1 MNIYRKMTFVLFF
14 VVTVLALNTVVPAS
28 GISDT
33 KPISMNES
41 EQITSKFGVEYTVR
55 FDRESDEI
63 FIIAEIQDTQS
74 QLTGFEVRVDGYRN
88 MARTI
93 NLSANETWTA
103 STNITRNIDARRNNH
118 TILFNTIDGNT
129 TEFNFTREIHPSNT
143 TEVPTPR
150 ITNVEV
156 TNGSPYGQATSVVE
170 VTVENPAEQLY
181 GTKLMVHTLETD
193 HNRRADA
200 TAPPGGET
208 TVQIPVE
215 ESQGE
220 IIAGEVRLYDNN
232 LSDADH
238 GFDQREFIGEADGET
253 QVWNRTYEPV
263 QDPYGPR
270 SGYVY
275 DNESMAEFVEEEQTR
290 EPTPMEHAIAGAGV
304 LVVLLTWWYRR

>member
-1 MNIYRKMTFVLFF
+1 MKSTYIQLLLFF
-14 VVTVLALNTVVPAS
+14 VLTAGVLSTGVAAFGT
-28 GISDT
+28 
-33 KPISMNES
+33 NES
-41 EQITSKFGVEYTVR
+41 GSVMANETENITSNIGIEYTVNFNSR
-55 FDRESDEI
+55 NNVIYISASNPTSVDKSGYI
-63 FIIAEIQDTQS
+63 NII
-74 QLTGFEVRVDGYRN
+74 VDGYQTRF
-88 MARTI
+88 TSFE
-93 NLSANETWTA
+93 LSSGETTDT
-103 STNITRNIDARRNNH
+103 SENITNSIDAMRDDHNVRF
-118 TILFNTIDGNT
+118 LSGGASA
-129 TEFNFTREIHPSNT
+129 EFNFTREIHPSNT

-304 LVVLLTWWYRR
+304 LVVLLVWWYRR